1 MDFARR
7 LVPKAIRRRYAVKF
21 GIALLILGLS
31 VGLIG
36 YGATAGIT
44 NQVEDRVQTDH
55 AASAG
60 QEAQSLQMWNE
71 QNEHTIGTIAR
82 SDVVAS
88 DDPAAIENRF
98 LDWKEHLDTDTF
110 DISYVDTAN
119 ETVLASTSDSVN
131 ASTDGSGDTS
141 LSQFENVPTDAYG
154 SATESV
160 PWVSDTYTAAGEFD
174 QTTAVITYVQHA
186 AESENRSIVYT
197 ANIEAYAN
205 QLQQDEGVTT
215 MVVDGDDEVM
225 LDNQGY
231 GENHETL
238 GLAYGGDS
246 AVLTDARTEGASTR
260 QVSGSDFDFDFGSL
274 ETAAYDFDEN
284 EYVTSSARVFGTDWV
299 VVTHEPS
306 SQALG
311 YVTSIN
317 QYGLSATVLGVLM
330 IGMVG
335 AVLGRNTAVS
345 IDRLTDKAGQM
356 EAGNLDVDLETKRID
371 NIGRLYDGFDSM
383 RVALRE
389 QIEEAEAAREEA
401 ERERERVQQINGH
414 LEEKA
419 AEYSDVMEAAADGD
433 LTARMEADGEN
444 ESMAEIAEDFN
455 EMLEEIEQT
464 VAELNRFATDVATAS
479 EQVTASSEEVRSASQ
494 QVTGSIQE
502 ISDGADRQNESLQ
515 SVNQEMSGLSTTTEE
530 IAASSNEVAD
540 IAERTVDTGRDGQ
553 EAAQAAITA
562 MDEIEG
568 EAGDA
573 VSEIRRLEEEVQQID
588 ELINTISEI
597 ARQTNMLAL
606 NANIEASRSAG
617 GSDDEGFSVVAK
629 EVKALSEDVAEAADE
644 AEDRLEAIR
653 ERTEQ
658 SAVEVEGTS
667 ADIEDASEQVE
678 EAVHALEEIADLA
691 QQTNVGVQ
699 EISAATEEQAAST
712 QEVVAMV
719 DDAATISEETT
730 SEAENVAA
738 AAEEQTTALTEV
750 TQSASNLSQ
759 QAAQLSEA
767 LDRFDTEVDRDDV
780 DLESM
785 VEIDTEPAAAESTFE
800 VDTEATDGSDDEN
813 RGITFDTADDPSDT
827 DSDDPLTFDDAA
839 DETLEADPTDS
850 AAETTDV
857 DQLAADALESDTD
870 DEAFETDPANRSF
883 DADPA
888 DDPVEPADTEPDQA
902 GGDESPADGQRDG
915 DTGEIGA
922 EEILGIEERD
932 DGATDIGTSDTTD
945 GSPGETDPLAE
956 ETADPLADTTETA
969 DPLAEE
975 TAAADP
981 LADDSD
987 ASAPLEDERDTTAE
1001 SGDDDVDTSAGF
1013 EPTGDSATDD
1023 DTVAQSLD
1031 PVDDGSDGEDVGAG
1045 DSGTDLE
1052 QGSTAGDDGDTES
1065 DELMAD
1071 DDGDTK
1077 PDESTAED
1085 DATERADDDTESTES
1100 DDVFTFGTASDED
1113 DE

>member
-1 MDFARR
+1 MDIARR
-7 LVPKAIRRRYAVKF
+7 LVPTAIRRRYAVKF

-55 AASAG
+55 ASSAS

-71 QNEHTIGTIAR
+71 QNEHTVGTMVR

-88 DDPAAIENRF
+88 DDPQAIQQRF
-98 LDWKEHLDTDTF
+98 LDWQEHLDTDTF
-110 DISYVDTAN
+110 DISYVDIAN
-119 ETVLASTSDSVN
+119 ETVTASTNEAYRDVP
-131 ASTDGSGDTS
+131 TS
-141 LSQFENVPTDAYG
+141 EFDNVPSEAYTQ
-154 SATESV
+154 STASV
-160 PWVSDTYTAAGEFD
+160 PWVSDAYVAQGEFG
-174 QTTAVITYVQHA
+174 QNTTVITYVQRSA
-186 AESENRSIVYT
+186 ANEDRAIVYT
-197 ANIEAYAN
+197 ADLEAYAN
-205 QLQQDEGVTT
+205 QLQDKEGVTT
-215 MVVDGDDEVM
+215 MIVDGDDEIM
-225 LDNQGY
+225 LDNVGY
-231 GENHETL
+231 GAEVHDGSDESHGDGSNRDHATL
-238 GLAYGGDS
+238 GMRYGGS
-246 AVLTDARTEGASTR
+246 TDLLQSARTEDATTMR
-260 QVSGSDFDFDFGSL
+260 VSGSSLTFGENAYGFDSNSD
-274 ETAAYDFDEN
+274 
-284 EYVTSSARVFGTDWV
+284 YVTSSARVFGTDWV
-299 VVTHEPS
+299 VVSHEPAG
-306 SQALG
+306 QALG
-311 YVTSIN
+311 FVNTIN
-317 QYGLSATVLGVLM
+317 TWGIYATIVGVLL

-356 EAGNLDVDLETKRID
+356 EEGNLDVDLETKRID

-401 ERERERVQQINGH
+401 ERERERVQEINGH
-414 LEEKA
+414 LQEKA
-419 AEYSDVMEAAADGD
+419 AEYCAVMGAAADGD
-433 LTARMEADGEN
+433 LTARADAKSDN
-444 ESMAEIAEDFN
+444 EQMQQIGEDFN
-455 EMLEEIEQT
+455 EMLDEIERT
-464 VAELNRFATDVATAS
+464 IAELNRFATDVATAS

-568 EAGDA
+568 EAGSA
-573 VSEIRRLEEEVQQID
+573 VAEIRRLEEEVQQID

-667 ADIEDASEQVE
+667 DDIEDASEQVE

-767 LDRFDTEVDRDDV
+767 LDRFDTEVDRDDM

-785 VEIDTEPAAAESTFE
+785 IDTDAELAATDSTFE
-800 VDTEATDGSDDEN
+800 ADTEAIDGPDDEN
-813 RGITFDTADDPSDT
+813 RGITFDAADDPNDS
-827 DSDDPLTFDDAA
+827 DSDDRLTFDDGA
-839 DETLEADPTDS
+839 DDTLEAEPI
-850 AAETTDV
+850 ETTDG
-857 DQLAADALESDTD
+857 DQLAADALESN
-870 DEAFETDPANRSF
+870 PG
-883 DADPA
+883 
-888 DDPVEPADTEPDQA
+888 DDPVEPAGSEPEQA
-902 GGDESPADGQRDG
+902 ADDESAADGQRDG
-915 DTGEIGA
+915 DAGEIGA

-945 GSPGETDPLAE
+945 GSPDSTDPLAE
-956 ETADPLADTTETA
+956 ETETADPLADTTETV

-975 TAAADP
+975 TESADP
-981 LADDSD
+981 LADDSHT
-987 ASAPLEDERDTTAE
+987 SAPLGDERDTTTE
-1001 SGDDDVDTSAGF
+1001 SGDDDVDASAGF
-1013 EPTGDSATDD
+1013 EPAGDSA
-1023 DTVAQSLD
+1023 
-1031 PVDDGSDGEDVGAG
+1031 
-1045 DSGTDLE
+1045 TDLE
-1052 QGSTAGDDGDTES
+1052 QGSTAGDDGDTE
-1065 DELMAD
+1065 
-1071 DDGDTK
+1071 
-1077 PDESTAED
+1077 PDESTTADGSSAD
-1085 DATERADDDTESTES
+1085 DAAETADDDDESTES